1 MLIQNHKLISIA
13 ILILS
18 LIFLS
23 QATGQDSIYMLY
35 EGDSIEIAQGYYLDV
50 VEIDTYYN
58 EITFS
63 LTKNSEE
70 VLYQTYNPGSEFY
83 YDDSYLTLSFDI
95 ENIFA
100 GVSGNVI
107 KISNVY
113 QYLIPINYGTI
124 SIYTEPVYVD
134 VYLDGEYQGENTGY
148 MWIDNINEGYH
159 EVELVKYGYY
169 TITEDIYV
177 YAGETTYY
185 EKYLEAVGETATS
198 DDYYVDNGG
207 DDFFVAVLGF
217 IFLAAIILIPL
228 FFLFILVLLLQKKKS
243 KKTAPKSEPRQAVTK
258 PPAAP
263 PASQPKPREESIE
276 VKSAF
281 EYLGAVI
288 HYKVK
293 VENHSPDPI
302 GDIKFT
308 LFVPDVFFM
317 KDMERSISMLEPGEG
332 KTVTFEIRPTGE
344 CGDCM
349 VSGSIDYYDY
359 STKKR
364 TKIDMENKM
373 VSIVCPV
380 LTRKEIDEEAWRE
393 AVNKMII
400 AEEDSKDLEIPAEN
414 LFDISTRVLKDMN
427 LFMLR
432 PETTSTPQLFTS
444 VARFYAEGATGLQ
457 YAAYVEVVGK
467 RKSRLILKA
476 WAEKEEALIGFYH
489 KMLEEIEK
497 RTDIKI
503 FVEDSINQYNIRSTT
518 IKDSVVQRSNIETG
532 IDEGG
537 RSCPNCGSAVEE
549 GGKFCMEC
557 GERLINS

>member
-13 ILILS
+13 IIILS

-23 QATGQDSIYMLY
+23 QASGQESIYMLY

-50 VEIDTYYN
+50 VDIDTYYN
-58 EITFS
+58 EVTFS

-70 VLYQTYNPGSEFY
+70 VLYHTYNLESEFY

-95 ENIFA
+95 ENIFT
-100 GVSGNVI
+100 GISGNVI

-113 QYLIPINYGTI
+113 QYIIPINYGTI
-124 SIYTEPVYVD
+124 SINTEPAYVD

-148 MWIDNINEGYH
+148 MLIDNINEGYY
-159 EVELVKYGYY
+159 EVELVKDGYY

-177 YAGETTYY
+177 YAGENTYY
-185 EKYLEAVGETATS
+185 SKYLIAVDEPATI

-207 DDFFVAVLGF
+207 EDFFVAVSGF
-217 IFLAAIILIPL
+217 IFLAAIILVPL
-228 FFLFILVLLLQKKKS
+228 FFLLVLVLLLRKKKS
-243 KKTAPKSEPRQAVTK
+243 RKTAAKTEPLQAASK
-258 PPAAP
+258 PPAV
-263 PASQPKPREESIE
+263 PASQPKTREESIE
-276 VKSAF
+276 VKSTF
-281 EYLGAVI
+281 EYQGAVI

-293 VENHSPDPI
+293 VENHSPEPI
-302 GDIKFT
+302 GDIRFT

-317 KDMERSISMLEPGEG
+317 KERERSISMLEPGEG

-359 STKKR
+359 SIKKR
-364 TKIDMENKM
+364 TKMDMENKM

-503 FVEDSINQYNIRSTT
+503 FVDDSINQYNIRSTT

-532 IDEGG
+532 IDESG

-557 GERLINS
+557 GEKLINS

>member
-23 QATGQDSIYMLY
+23 QASGQESIYMLC

-50 VEIDTYYN
+50 VDIDTYYN
-58 EITFS
+58 EVTFS

-70 VLYQTYNPGSEFY
+70 VLYHTYNLESEFY

-95 ENIFA
+95 ENIFT
-100 GVSGNVI
+100 GISGNVI

-113 QYLIPINYGTI
+113 QYIIPINYGTI
-124 SIYTEPVYVD
+124 SINTEPAYVD

-148 MWIDNINEGYH
+148 MLIDNINEGYY
-159 EVELVKYGYY
+159 EVELVKDGYY

-185 EKYLEAVGETATS
+185 SKYLIAVDEPATN

-207 DDFFVAVLGF
+207 EDFFVAVSGF
-217 IFLAAIILIPL
+217 IFLAAIILVPL
-228 FFLFILVLLLQKKKS
+228 FFLLILVLLLRKKKS
-243 KKTAPKSEPRQAVTK
+243 RKTAPETEPQQADPK

-263 PASQPKPREESIE
+263 ASQPKTREESIE
-276 VKSAF
+276 VKSTF
-281 EYLGAVI
+281 EYQGAVI

-293 VENHSPDPI
+293 VENHSPEPI
-302 GDIKFT
+302 GDIRFT

-317 KDMERSISMLEPGEG
+317 KERERSISMLEPGEG
-332 KTVTFEIRPTGE
+332 KTVTFEVRPTGE

-359 STKKR
+359 SIKKR
-364 TKIDMENKM
+364 TKMDMENKM

-427 LFMLR
+427 LFMLL
-432 PETTSTPQLFTS
+432 PETTSTPRLFTS
-444 VARFYAEGATGLQ
+444 VARFYAKGATGLQ

-467 RKSRLILKA
+467 RKSRLILRA

-503 FVEDSINQYNIRSTT
+503 FVDDSITQYNIRSTT
-518 IKDSVVQRSNIETG
+518 IKDSIVQRSNIETG
-532 IDEGG
+532 MDVGG
-537 RSCPNCGSAVEE
+537 QNCPNCGSAVEE
-549 GGKFCMEC
+549 GEKFCMEC
-557 GERLINS
+557 GERLVNS

>member
-1 MLIQNHKLISIA
+1 MLIQKPKLISIA
-13 ILILS
+13 ILILY

-23 QATGQDSIYMLY
+23 QASGQESIYMLY

-50 VEIDTYYN
+50 VDIDTYYN
-58 EITFS
+58 EVTFS

-70 VLYQTYNPGSEFY
+70 VLYWTYDLGSEFY

-95 ENIFA
+95 ENIFT
-100 GVSGNVI
+100 GISGDVV
-107 KISNVY
+107 KISNIY
-113 QYLIPINYGTI
+113 QYVIPINYGTI
-124 SIYTEPVYVD
+124 SIYTDPAYVD
-134 VYLDGEYQGENTGY
+134 VYLDGEYQDVNTGY
-148 MWIDNINEGYH
+148 MLIDNLNEGYH
-159 EVELVKYGYY
+159 EVELVKDGYY

-185 EKYLEAVGETATS
+185 TKYLTTVDETATI
-198 DDYYVDNGG
+198 DDYYVDNGSE
-207 DDFFVAVLGF
+207 DFFVAILSL
-217 IFLAAIILIPL
+217 IFLAAIILVPL
-228 FFLFILVLLLQKKKS
+228 FFLLILILLLRKRKS
-243 KKTAPKSEPRQAVTK
+243 KKTASKTEPLPAASQ
-258 PPAAP
+258 PPAP
-263 PASQPKPREESIE
+263 PVTPASQLKSVEESIE

-281 EYLGAVI
+281 EYRGAVI

-293 VENHSPDPI
+293 VENHSPEPI

-317 KDMERSISMLEPGEG
+317 KDREKSISMLESGEG

-364 TKIDMENKM
+364 TKMDMENKM
-373 VSIVCPV
+373 VSIVCPL
-380 LTRKEIDEEAWRE
+380 LTRKETDEKAWRE

-427 LFMLR
+427 LFMLQ
-432 PETTSTPQLFTS
+432 PETTLTPQLFTG
-444 VARFYAEGATGLQ
+444 VARFCAEGVTGLQ

-503 FVEDSINQYNIRSTT
+503 FVDDSVTQYNIRSTT

-532 IDEGG
+532 MDVGG
-537 RSCPNCGSAVEE
+537 RICPNCGRSVEE
-549 GGKFCMEC
+549 GEKFCMEC
-557 GERLINS
+557 GEKLQ

>member
-1 MLIQNHKLISIA
+1 MLIQNPKLISIT

-23 QATGQDSIYMLY
+23 QASGQDSIYMLY
-35 EGDSIEIAQGYYLDV
+35 EGDSIEIAQGYYLNV
-50 VEIDTYYN
+50 VDIDTYYY
-58 EITFS
+58 EVTFS

-70 VLYQTYNPGSEFY
+70 VLYHTYNLESEFY

-100 GVSGNVI
+100 GTSGNVI

-113 QYLIPINYGTI
+113 QYIIPINYGTI
-124 SIYTEPVYVD
+124 SIYNEPAYVD

-185 EKYLEAVGETATS
+185 EKYLEAVDETATS

-207 DDFFVAVLGF
+207 EDFFVAVLGF

-228 FFLFILVLLLQKKKS
+228 FFLLILVLLFRKKNSRKIAL
-243 KKTAPKSEPRQAVTK
+243 KTEPQQAAPQSP
-258 PPAAP
+258 AP
-263 PASQPKPREESIE
+263 PASQLKLGEGSVG

-281 EYLGAVI
+281 EYRGAVI

-293 VENHSPDPI
+293 VENHSPEPI

-308 LFVPDVFFM
+308 LFIPDVFFM
-317 KDMERSISMLEPGEG
+317 KDRERSISMLEPGEG

-349 VSGSIDYYDY
+349 VSGSINYYDY

-364 TKIDMENKM
+364 TKMDMENKM
-373 VSIVCPV
+373 VSIVCPL
-380 LTRKEIDEEAWRE
+380 LTRKETDEKAWRE
-393 AVNKMII
+393 RVNKMII

-427 LFMLR
+427 LFMLQ
-432 PETTSTPQLFTS
+432 PETTSTPRLFTS
-444 VARFYAEGATGLQ
+444 VARFYAEGVTGLQ

-497 RTDIKI
+497 KTDIKI
-503 FVEDSINQYNIRSTT
+503 FVDDSITQYNIRSTT

-532 IDEGG
+532 MDEGE

>member
-1 MLIQNHKLISIA
+1 MLIQNPKLISIA

-23 QATGQDSIYMLY
+23 QASGQESIYMLY
-35 EGDSIEIAQGYYLDV
+35 EGDSIEIAQGYYLDMV
-50 VEIDTYYN
+50 DIDTYYN
-58 EITFS
+58 EVTFS

-70 VLYQTYNPGSEFY
+70 VLYHTYNLESEFY

-95 ENIFA
+95 ENIFT
-100 GVSGNVI
+100 GISGNVI

-113 QYLIPINYGTI
+113 QYIIPINYGTI
-124 SIYTEPVYVD
+124 SINTEPAYVD

-148 MWIDNINEGYH
+148 MLIDNINEGYY
-159 EVELVKYGYY
+159 EVELVKDGYY

-185 EKYLEAVGETATS
+185 SKYLIAVDEPATN

-207 DDFFVAVLGF
+207 EDFFVAVSGF
-217 IFLAAIILIPL
+217 IFLAAIILVPL
-228 FFLFILVLLLQKKKS
+228 FFLLILVLLLRKKKS
-243 KKTAPKSEPRQAVTK
+243 RKTAPETEPLQADPK

-263 PASQPKPREESIE
+263 ASQPKTREESIE
-276 VKSAF
+276 VKSTF
-281 EYLGAVI
+281 EYQGAVI

-293 VENHSPDPI
+293 VENHSPEPI
-302 GDIKFT
+302 GDIRFT

-317 KDMERSISMLEPGEG
+317 KERERSISMLEPGEG

-359 STKKR
+359 SIKKR
-364 TKIDMENKM
+364 TKMDMENKM

-432 PETTSTPQLFTS
+432 PETTSTPRLFTS

-503 FVEDSINQYNIRSTT
+503 FVDDSITQYNIRSTT

-532 IDEGG
+532 MDVGG
-537 RSCPNCGSAVEE
+537 QNCPNCGRSVEE
-549 GGKFCMEC
+549 GEKFCMEC
-557 GERLINS
+557 GQKL

>member
-1 MLIQNHKLISIA
+1 MLIQNPKLISIA

-23 QATGQDSIYMLY
+23 QASGQDSDYLLY

-50 VEIDTYYN
+50 VDIDTYYN
-58 EITFS
+58 EVTFS

-70 VLYQTYNPGSEFY
+70 VLYWTYDLGSEFY

-100 GVSGNVI
+100 GISGNVV

-113 QYLIPINYGTI
+113 QYVIPINYGTI
-124 SIYTEPVYVD
+124 SIYTDPAYVD
-134 VYLDGEYQGENTGY
+134 VYLDGEYQGVNTGY
-148 MWIDNINEGYH
+148 MLIDNLNEGYH
-159 EVELVKYGYY
+159 EVELVKDGYY

-185 EKYLEAVGETATS
+185 TEYLTTVDETATI
-198 DDYYVDNGG
+198 DDYYVYNG
-207 DDFFVAVLGF
+207 DEDFFVAILSL
-217 IFLAAIILIPL
+217 IFLAAIILVPL
-228 FFLFILVLLLQKKKS
+228 FFLFILILFLRKKKS
-243 KKTAPKSEPRQAVTK
+243 RKTTPKSEPLPAAPQ
-258 PPAAP
+258 PPAP
-263 PASQPKPREESIE
+263 PASQLKSGEESIE

-281 EYLGAVI
+281 EYRGAVI

-293 VENHSPDPI
+293 VENHSPEPI

-317 KDMERSISMLEPGEG
+317 KDRDKSISMLEPGEG

-364 TKIDMENKM
+364 TKMDMENKM
-373 VSIVCPV
+373 VSIVCPL
-380 LTRKEIDEEAWRE
+380 LTRKETNEGAWRE

-427 LFMLR
+427 LFMLQ
-432 PETTSTPQLFTS
+432 PETTSTPQLFTG

-503 FVEDSINQYNIRSTT
+503 FVDDSVTQYNIRSTT
-518 IKDSVVQRSNIETG
+518 IKDSVVQRSNIDNG
-532 IDEGG
+532 MDADRRI
-537 RSCPNCGSAVEE
+537 CPNCGRAVEE
-549 GGKFCMEC
+549 GENFCMEC
-557 GERLINS
+557 GEKLQ

>member
-1 MLIQNHKLISIA
+1 MLIQNPKLISIA

-23 QATGQDSIYMLY
+23 QASGQDSDHMLY
-35 EGDSIEIAQGYYLDV
+35 KGDSIEIAQGYYLNV
-50 VEIDTYYN
+50 VDIDTYYG
-58 EITFS
+58 EVTFS
-63 LTKNSEE
+63 LNTNSVE
-70 VLYQTYNPGSEFY
+70 VLYQTYNLESEFY

-95 ENIFA
+95 ENIFT
-100 GVSGNVI
+100 GISGNVV
-107 KISNVY
+107 KISNVH
-113 QYLIPINYGTI
+113 QYVIPINYGTI
-124 SIYTEPVYVD
+124 SIYTDPAYVD
-134 VYLDGEYQGENTGY
+134 VYLDGEYQGVNTGY
-148 MWIDNINEGYH
+148 MWIDNLNEGYY
-159 EVELVKYGYY
+159 EVELVKDGFY

-185 EKYLEAVGETATS
+185 TKYLTTVDETAIS
-198 DDYYVDNGG
+198 DDYYVDNG
-207 DDFFVAVLGF
+207 DEDFFVAILSL
-217 IFLAAIILIPL
+217 IFLAAIILVPL
-228 FFLFILVLLLQKKKS
+228 FFLLILVLLLRKKKS
-243 KKTAPKSEPRQAVTK
+243 RKTASKSEPL
-258 PPAAP
+258 PAAP
-263 PASQPKPREESIE
+263 QPPALPASQFKSGEEPIE

-281 EYLGAVI
+281 EYRGAVI

-293 VENHSPDPI
+293 VENHSPEPI

-308 LFVPDVFFM
+308 LFVPDIFFM
-317 KDMERSISMLEPGEG
+317 KNREKSISMLEPGEG

-364 TKIDMENKM
+364 IKMDMENKM
-373 VSIVCPV
+373 VSIVCPI
-380 LTRKEIDEEAWRE
+380 LTRKETDEKAWRE

-400 AEEDSKDLEIPAEN
+400 AEEDSKDLEVPAEN

-427 LFMLR
+427 LFMLQ
-432 PETTSTPQLFTS
+432 PETTSTPQLFTG
-444 VARFYAEGATGLQ
+444 VARFYAKGTTGLQ

-476 WAEKEEALIGFYH
+476 WAEKQEALIGFYH

-503 FVEDSINQYNIRSTT
+503 FVDDSITQYNIRSTT

-532 IDEGG
+532 MNAGG
-537 RSCPNCGSAVEE
+537 RTCPNCGRALEE
-549 GGKFCMEC
+549 GEKFCMEC
-557 GERLINS
+557 GEKLQ